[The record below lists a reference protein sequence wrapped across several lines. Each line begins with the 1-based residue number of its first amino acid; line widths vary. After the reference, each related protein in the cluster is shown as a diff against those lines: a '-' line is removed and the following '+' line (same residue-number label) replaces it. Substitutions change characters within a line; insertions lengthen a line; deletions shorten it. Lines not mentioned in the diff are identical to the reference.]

1 MTKKLGF
8 GLMRLPLTNANDQKS
23 VDLEQ
28 VKNMVD
34 TFLAK
39 GFTYFDTAF
48 MYHDFQSECVVREAL
63 VKRHTRNS
71 FTLTTKL
78 PLALMNSAA
87 EQEKIF
93 AEQLQ
98 KCGVEYFDYYLL
110 HAMTKANYEKAKK
123 WDSFGF
129 LAQKKKEGKI
139 RHIGF
144 SFHDNAQLLDEI
156 LTAHPEVEYVQ
167 IQLNYLDWDNASI
180 QSRKCYET
188 IRKHGKQVLVME
200 PVKGG
205 TLNKVPQKV
214 VDLFKTKEPTMSIP
228 SWAIR
233 FAASHE
239 GIFMVLSGMSSLEQ
253 LEDNTGYM
261 ENFRPFTQ
269 EEYATV
275 AKAVDIINEA
285 VLVPCTA
292 CHYCTKG
299 CPKKIAIPEYFA
311 LLNNDHQAKM
321 KGFSTQKFY
330 YEMGYTDN
338 GKASACIA
346 CGQCERICPQH
357 IPVIKWLK
365 EVARTFEGTK

>member
-1 MTKKLGF
+1 M
-8 GLMRLPLTNANDQKS
+8 
-23 VDLEQ
+23 
-28 VKNMVD
+28 
-34 TFLAK
+34 
-39 GFTYFDTAF
+39 
-48 MYHDFQSECVVREAL
+48 
-63 VKRHTRNS
+63 
-71 FTLTTKL
+71 
-78 PLALMNSAA
+78 
-87 EQEKIF
+87 
-93 AEQLQ
+93 
-98 KCGVEYFDYYLL
+98 EYFDYYLL

-123 WDSFGF
+123 LDSFGF